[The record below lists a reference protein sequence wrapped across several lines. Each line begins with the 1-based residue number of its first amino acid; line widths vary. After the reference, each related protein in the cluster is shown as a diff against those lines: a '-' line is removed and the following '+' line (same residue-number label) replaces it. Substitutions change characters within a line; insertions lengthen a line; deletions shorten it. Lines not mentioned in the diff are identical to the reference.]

1 MNKMNDTPEQ
11 QPYDLAGKIIGLA
24 MKIHSTLGPGFFE
37 SVYQN
42 ALAHELRRTNIPFQ
56 TEVRLNVHYEDVI
69 VGIFDAD
76 MVVAGSLIVENKSVQ
91 KLALAHEVQ
100 LVNYLTATKIE
111 EGLLLNFGSD
121 RLEFKK
127 KYRHRSQ

>member
-1 MNKMNDTPEQ
+1 MNDTPEQ